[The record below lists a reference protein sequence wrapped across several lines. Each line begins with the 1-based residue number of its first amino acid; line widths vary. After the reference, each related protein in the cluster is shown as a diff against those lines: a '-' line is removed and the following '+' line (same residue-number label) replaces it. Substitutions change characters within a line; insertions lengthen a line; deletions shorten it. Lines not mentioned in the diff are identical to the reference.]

1 MTTQSTTAN
10 RLSGGKFDL
19 GNFALEGI
27 LLLIFI
33 CFTVVAPGFFSSDN
47 LFNIL
52 RNISMQGIIAFGMTL
67 VIISGEIDLSVG
79 STVAFSGC
87 LAAVI
92 VRDLTALHYDPAF
105 VVPLAMLVAVMV
117 GIVSGLFSGWI
128 RTRFNVP
135 TLITT
140 LALMSGLRGGAYLIT
155 NSFPILSF
163 PQWYNYLGG
172 GYIFG
177 VIPFQ
182 AVIFVAVFGI
192 MYFVSK
198 YTTFG
203 RAVYAIGGNAESAR
217 LSGIN
222 VGKTRMLIMAIVG
235 ALAALSGL
243 LVSSQIQAGSPMS
256 GVNWELDV
264 ISAVIIGGASLAGG
278 KGRIWRTF
286 VGIAFIGII
295 QNGMV
300 LLNVDQY
307 WQYVTRA
314 ILILGA
320 VLIYH
325 NQEDRK

>member
-1 MTTQSTTAN
+1 MTTQCTTSN
-10 RLSGGKFDL
+10 RLFGGKFNL

-27 LLLIFI
+27 LVLIFI
-33 CFTVVAPGFFSSDN
+33 FFTLVAPGFFSSSN

-52 RNISMQGIIAFGMTL
+52 RNISMQGIIAFGMTM

-79 STVAFSGC
+79 SVVAFAGC

-92 VRDLTALHYDPAF
+92 VRDLTALKLAAVY
-105 VVPLAMLVAVMV
+105 VVPFAMLVAI
-117 GIVSGLFSGWI
+117 GIGFISGVFSGWL

-135 TLITT
+135 SLITT
-140 LALMSGLRGGAYLIT
+140 LALMSAFRGGAYLIT

-182 AVIFVAVFGI
+182 SIIFIIVFGI

-203 RAVYAIGGNAESAR
+203 RSVYAIGGNAEAAR
-217 LSGIN
+217 LSGIKI
-222 VGKTRMLIMAIVG
+222 GRIRMSTMAIVG
-235 ALAALSGL
+235 SLAAISGL
-243 LVSSQIQAGSPMS
+243 LVSSQVQAGSPMS
-256 GVNWELDV
+256 GVNWEMDV
-264 ISAVIIGGASLAGG
+264 ISAVIIGGVSLTGG
-278 KGRIWRTF
+278 KGRIWGTF
-286 VGIAFIGII
+286 IGIIFIGII

-300 LLNVDQY
+300 LLNIDQY

-320 VLIYH
+320 VLIYQT
-325 NQEDRK
+325 QESKK